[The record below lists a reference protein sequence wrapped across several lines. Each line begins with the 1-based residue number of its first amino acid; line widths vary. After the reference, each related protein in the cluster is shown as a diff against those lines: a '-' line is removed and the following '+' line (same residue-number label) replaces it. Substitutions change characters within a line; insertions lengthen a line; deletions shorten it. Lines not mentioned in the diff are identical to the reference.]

1 MQPLVSVVVPNHN
14 GGLFL
19 LESVSSALKQ
29 NYPNIEVI
37 VVDDGSTDN
46 SLVLLTRFK
55 NKVTVIKKE
64 NFGAAS
70 ARNLGILAA
79 KGEFIAL
86 LDSDDIWE
94 PNKLSLQM
102 KYLLGANLDLVYCH
116 GREFGDQGDVNYF
129 YMASFEGDC
138 YVHFKKYPTRAI
150 IELGCSSSVFR
161 KSLLHKSGMFDTS
174 NPPPTEDWD
183 FFRRFCRYAKV
194 GFCDEI
200 LVHYR
205 RHAGNISSRSIVQY
219 YLGNKIAILKMF
231 IDDSNIGPVEQR
243 VIWTKFHF
251 ASAKSFLKNG
261 RVLESLRCIVR
272 IFLPVII

>member
-1 MQPLVSVVVPNHN
+1 MQPLVSVIIPNFN
-14 GGLFL
+14 GELFL
-19 LESVSSALKQ
+19 DESVSSVLKQ
-29 NYPNIEVI
+29 SYPYIEVI

-46 SLVLLTRFK
+46 SLELLAKFK
-55 NKVTVIKKE
+55 DRIIVIEKE

-70 ARNLGILAA
+70 ARNLGLLASN
-79 KGEFIAL
+79 GEFIAL

-102 KYLLGANLDLVYCH
+102 KHLLEADLDLVYCH
-116 GREFGDQGDVNYF
+116 GREFGDQGNVNNL
-129 YMASFEGDC
+129 YMAGFEGDC
-138 YVHFKKYPTRAI
+138 YVHFKKYPARAI

-161 KSLLHKSGMFDTS
+161 KSILHKSGLFDTS

-200 LVHYR
+200 LIHYR
-205 RHAGNISSRSIVQY
+205 RHGNNISSRSLAQY
-219 YLGNKIAILKMF
+219 YLGNRIAILKMF
-231 IDDSNIGPVEQR
+231 IDDDGIGIFERR

-261 RVLESLRCIVR
+261 RVLDSVRCLVG
-272 IFLPVII
+272 IFLPVIV